1 MMREIIFRGR
11 KKGGTEWFEGDL
23 SYLVHDKR
31 ECYIFPPDGYNSPEW
46 YEVDP
51 ATVGQYTGLKD
62 KNGTKI
68 FEGDILSV
76 RDRDGEYR
84 FIVRFGRCGG
94 VANVE
99 HPVGYMGYCL
109 EGADTITKYLMRYG
123 MRDDLVYWLNSDY
136 NVSVVGNRW
145 DNPELLEEAD
155 DE

>member
-1 MMREIIFRGR
+1 MRKIIFRGR
-11 KKGGTEWFEGDL
+11 KKGGLEWFEGDL

-84 FIVRFGRCGG
+84 FIVRFGQCGG
-94 VANVE
+94 AANVD
-99 HPVGYMGYCL
+99 HPVGYMGYHVA
-109 EGADTITKYLMRYG
+109 GADNRTKGFMRNG
-123 MRDDLVYWLNSDY
+123 LRDDLIYWLNSCYDVY
-136 NVSVVGNRW
+136 IIGNLW
-145 DNPELLEEAD
+145 DNPELLKEVRHD
-155 DE
+155 V